1 MMHEAWVQA
10 GLAPFLAGFVVAA
23 GVGHTLLASFYTLAC
38 GGAAAA
44 TAYVA
49 SRGWPSWL
57 Q

>member
-1 MMHEAWVQA
+1 VRARFFFSA
-10 GLAPFLAGFVVAA
+10 LAGALFAPDA
-23 GVGHTLLASFYTLAC
+23 LAC

-57 Q
+57 K